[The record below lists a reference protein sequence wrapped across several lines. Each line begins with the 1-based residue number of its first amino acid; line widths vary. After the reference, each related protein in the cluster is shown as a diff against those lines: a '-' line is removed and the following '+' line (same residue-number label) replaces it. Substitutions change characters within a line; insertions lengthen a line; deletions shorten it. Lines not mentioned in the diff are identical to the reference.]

1 LNYQLT
7 KLIFN
12 PLKLI
17 FISKLKTFKTK
28 KMNMLKK
35 QNFLLG
41 ITFLMSVYNGF
52 AQLPSDGQNQ
62 EPLGGPAPINDFI
75 VPMLLIAILF
85 AGYFFRLHNKEL
97 KKSSETN

>member
-17 FISKLKTFKTK
+17 FISKLKKFKTK

-41 ITFLMSVYNGF
+41 IVLLMSVSNGF
-52 AQLPSDGQNQ
+52 AQLPSDAQNQ
-62 EPLGGPAPINDFI
+62 EPLGGTAPINDFI
-75 VPMLLIAILF
+75 VPMLLIAIFF
-85 AGYFFRLHNKEL
+85 AGYFFRLQNKEL